1 MTAPANGSSLP
12 SAGPDAAWT
21 HSLCDG
27 LTVLELASVLAGP
40 SVGQFFA
47 ELGARVIKVEN
58 PSTRGDV
65 TRTWRMPGE
74 ADSDRTSYFYSCNWG
89 KESIALNLKSDDG
102 IRVMHE
108 LVAASDLVIS
118 NYIPRAAQSLKAD
131 YETLKT
137 INPEVI
143 LGSIIGYRPDSDR
156 PGYDAIIQAEA
167 GYYYINGNPRSSDWQ
182 PTKMPVPL
190 MDILAGHQLKQALL
204 MALLRKASTGQGA
217 HVTVSLYDAAVSAL
231 TNQATSWL
239 VAGKI
244 PEPLGSEHP
253 NIAPYGSVYRTAD
266 KQSLVLAVGTDR
278 QFQKLCDILDLPNV
292 ASDARFG
299 TNQRRIAHRQELK
312 ELLQVAI
319 RRFNRDELLAHCEL
333 VGIPAGAVRKMNEV
347 FEEAP
352 GYLQLAG
359 SDGSSRGVRETAI
372 WPPAAPETMDHLSQ
386 PPSYAAHTSR
396 VLREVLAKSDDA
408 VNALIKSGAVFQP

>member
-1 MTAPANGSSLP
+1 MTVPKSGFSKIQTDADAP
-12 SAGPDAAWT
+12 WT
-21 HSLCDG
+21 QSLCKG

-74 ADSDRTSYFYSCNWG
+74 SDSDRTSYFYSCNWG
-89 KESIALNLKSDDG
+89 KESIALNLKSEEG
-102 IRVMHE
+102 IGVMHE
-108 LVAASDLVIS
+108 LVAASDVVIS
-118 NYIPRAAQSLKAD
+118 NYIPRAARKLQADYKTLKA
-131 YETLKT
+131 
-137 INPEVI
+137 INPDVI

-167 GYYYINGNPRSSDWQ
+167 GYYYINGNPRSSEWR

-204 MALLRKASTGQGA
+204 MALLRKASTGRGA

-253 NIAPYGSVYRTAD
+253 NIAPYGSVYQSAD
-266 KQSLVLAVGTDR
+266 KRSLVLAVGTDR
-278 QFQKLCDILDLPNV
+278 QFLKLCDILDLPNV
-292 ASDARFG
+292 ASDERFEI
-299 TNQRRIAHRQELK
+299 NQSRIAHREELK
-312 ELLQVAI
+312 NLLQVAI
-319 RRFNRDELLAHCEL
+319 RRFKRDDLLTRCEE

-347 FEEAP
+347 FDEAP
-352 GYLQLAG
+352 DYLQLSGPNGAA
-359 SDGSSRGVRETAI
+359 RGVRETAI
-372 WPPAAPETMDHLSQ
+372 WPPSAPESMDHLAH
-386 PPSYAAHTSR
+386 PPSYAAHTNQ
-396 VLREVLAKSDDA
+396 VLREVLGKPDNA
-408 VNALIKSGAVFQP
+408 VQALLESGAVVQN

>member
-1 MTAPANGSSLP
+1 MSELP
-12 SAGPDAAWT
+12 SGVDAPWT
-21 HSLCDG
+21 HSLCSG

-89 KESIALNLKSDDG
+89 KESIALNLKSEEG
-102 IRVMHE
+102 TRVMHE
-108 LVAASDLVIS
+108 LVAASDIVIS
-118 NYIPRAAQSLKAD
+118 NYIPRAARKLKAD
-131 YETLKT
+131 YETLRG
-137 INPEVI
+137 INPNVI

-167 GYYYINGNPRSSDWQ
+167 GYYYINGNPRSADWR

-204 MALLRKASTGQGA
+204 MALLRKASTGEGA

-253 NIAPYGSVYRTAD
+253 NIAPYGSVYQTAD
-266 KQSLVLAVGTDR
+266 KRSLVLAVGTDR
-278 QFQKLCDILDLPNV
+278 QFMKLCEVLELPNV
-292 ASDARFG
+292 ASDERFG
-299 TNQRRIAHRQELK
+299 FNQSRIAHREELK
-312 ELLQVAI
+312 NLLQAAI
-319 RRFNRDELLAHCEL
+319 RRFNRDELLATCEK
-333 VGIPAGAVRKMNEV
+333 VGIPAGAVRQMNEV
-347 FEEAP
+347 FEETPDYLMLP
-352 GYLQLAG
+352 GPNGEA
-359 SDGSSRGVRETAI
+359 RGVRETAI
-372 WPPAAPETMDHLSQ
+372 WPPAAPQQLDHMAH
-386 PPSYAAHTSR
+386 PPPYAAHTHQ
-396 VLREVLAKSDDA
+396 VLREVLGKSEDA
-408 VNALIKSGAVFQP
+408 LKKLTESGAVQQV

>member
-1 MTAPANGSSLP
+1 MTQIPTGT
-12 SAGPDAAWT
+12 DTAWT
-21 HSLCDG
+21 HSLCSG

-58 PSTRGDV
+58 PATRGDV

-74 ADSDRTSYFYSCNWG
+74 SDSDRTSYFYSCNWG
-89 KESIALNLKSDDG
+89 KESVAINLKSEAG
-102 IRVMHE
+102 IKVMHD
-108 LVAASDLVIS
+108 LVGASDVVIS
-118 NYIPRAAQSLKAD
+118 NYIPRAARKLRAD
-131 YETLKT
+131 YETLRQIK
-137 INPEVI
+137 EDVI

-167 GYYYINGNPRSSDWQ
+167 GYYYINGNPRSGNWR

-204 MALLRKASTGQGA
+204 MAMLRKASTGKGA
-217 HVTVSLYDAAVSAL
+217 NVTVSLYDAAVSAL

-253 NIAPYGSVYRTAD
+253 NIAPYGSVYQTAD
-266 KQSLVLAVGTDR
+266 KRSLVLAVGTDR
-278 QFQKLCDILDLPNV
+278 QFLKLCDILELPQL
-292 ASDARFG
+292 ATDERYSI
-299 TNQRRIAHRQELK
+299 NQSRIAHRQELK
-312 ELLQVAI
+312 ETLQEAI
-319 RRFNRDELLAHCEL
+319 RQHKRDDLLARCLE

-352 GYLQLAG
+352 DYLQLPGPNGEA
-359 SDGSSRGVRETAI
+359 RGVRETAI
-372 WPPAAPETMDHLSQ
+372 WPPAAPERMDHMSH
-386 PPSYAAHTSR
+386 PPAYAEHTEK
-396 VLREVLAKSDDA
+396 VLREVLGRSEGDIRSLLDT
-408 VNALIKSGAVFQP
+408 GAVEQI

>member
-1 MTAPANGSSLP
+1 MIDPKTDEQPL
-12 SAGPDAAWT
+12 GPDTAWT
-21 HSLCDG
+21 HTLCEG

-58 PSTRGDV
+58 PATRGDV

-89 KESIALNLKSDDG
+89 KESIALNLKSEEG
-102 IRVMHE
+102 IAVMHE
-108 LVAASDLVIS
+108 LVAASDIVIS
-118 NYIPRAAQSLKAD
+118 NYIPRAARKLKAD
-131 YETLKT
+131 YGTLRSV
-137 INPEVI
+137 NPDVI

-167 GYYYINGNPRSSDWQ
+167 GYYYINGNPRSADWR

-204 MALLRKASTGQGA
+204 MALLRKASTGKGA

-244 PEPLGSEHP
+244 PQPLGSEHP
-253 NIAPYGSVYRTAD
+253 NIAPYGSVYQTAD
-266 KQSLVLAVGTDR
+266 KRSMVLAVGTDR
-278 QFQKLCDILDLPNV
+278 QFLKLCDILDLPDL
-292 ASDARFG
+292 AADERFSY
-299 TNQRRIAHRQELK
+299 NQSRIAHRMELK
-312 ELLQVAI
+312 DRLQEAI
-319 RRFNRDELLAHCEL
+319 RGFKRDELLATCESA
-333 VGIPAGAVRKMNEV
+333 GIPAGAVRQMNEV

-352 GYLQLAG
+352 DYLQLPGPNGAA
-359 SDGSSRGVRETAI
+359 RGVRETAI
-372 WPPAAPETMDHLSQ
+372 WPPAAPQRMDHMPH
-386 PPSYAAHTSR
+386 PPSYAANTER
-396 VLREVLAKSDDA
+396 VLSEVLLKSADQIQS
-408 VNALIKSGAVFQP
+408 LISSGAVEQA